1 MKSNAKPAVRS
12 GAERLLSSLAEH
24 GVDYFFFNP
33 GTDFAPII
41 EAFAG
46 NRDSNAM
53 PRPMLMMHENTAV
66 TMAHGVTLATGKP
79 QAVMVHTSVGTGNT
93 LNALINVSRD
103 RTPPVL
109 MAGRS
114 PLYEQGPHGARNGHI
129 HWGQEMYDQGGMV
142 REWVKWDYELRS
154 PDQAEAVVTRGME
167 LATTS
172 PQGPVYITLPRE
184 PLAAKGEEV
193 YTPSPHPRPIS
204 DVPGPS
210 PEAVRKLADWIA
222 SAKSPLIIATC
233 VGRRPGEAE
242 ALQAFAERF
251 AIPVVLAGPHYMC
264 LPWSSPMH
272 QGFQVGPLLPEADL
286 VMIIEADVPW
296 APNVVAP
303 NPNARI
309 VQMGEDPI
317 CARYP
322 MRSFPSDLTITAGTK
337 PALEELTAA
346 LDEKGLAKKKAVTD
360 RAKKYAKR
368 HAEIRKEWR
377 ARAEPYDNGAISP
390 EYLSRCIV
398 EAVGDDAVIVNE
410 YPLRH
415 EYAPRKEPGTYFSL
429 GSAGGLGW
437 AVGTALGVKLARPER
452 LVVAVAGDGAYVFA
466 NPTACHWASQV
477 HKLPILTI
485 VFNNALYGAV
495 RGATL
500 SMYDGGNTRD
510 TKGRFLAELPSTD
523 YEKLVEANGGYGER
537 VEDPAELPKALKRAI
552 KAVQEE
558 GRQALLNVVTPY

>member
-1 MKSNAKPAVRS
+1 MKKDAKPAAKS

-24 GVDYFFFNP
+24 GIDYFFFNP

-79 QAVMVHTSVGTGNT
+79 QAVMVHTSVGTGNAV
-93 LNALINVSRD
+93 NALINASRD
-103 RTPPVL
+103 RAPMVL

-114 PLYEQGPHGARNGHI
+114 PLYEQGPLGARNGGI
-129 HWGQEMYDQGGMV
+129 HWGQEMFDQGGMV
-142 REWVKWDYELRS
+142 REWVKWDYELRG
-154 PDQAEAVVTRGME
+154 PEQAEAVVARGYEM
-167 LATTS
+167 ATTS

-184 PLAAKGEEV
+184 PLAERGDAV
-193 YTPSPHPRPIS
+193 NAPSHNPRPVA
-204 DVPGPS
+204 DLPGPS
-210 PEAVRKLADWIA
+210 PQAVATLADWIA
-222 SAKSPLIIATC
+222 GAKAPLIISSC
-233 VGRRPGEAE
+233 VGRRPGETE

-251 AIPVVLAGPHYMC
+251 AIPVVLSNPHYMC
-264 LPWSSPMH
+264 IPASSPMH
-272 QGFQVGPLLPEADL
+272 QGFMPGKLLPEADL
-286 VMIIEADVPW
+286 VIVIESDVPW
-296 APNVVAP
+296 MPSQIAPDP
-303 NPNARI
+303 SARI

-317 CARYP
+317 YARYP
-322 MRSFPSDLTITAGTK
+322 MRSFPTDLTITAATV

-346 LDEKGLAKKKAVTD
+346 LDEKGLAKKKAVAE
-360 RAKKYAKR
+360 RARKFAKR
-368 HAEIRKEWR
+368 HDEMGKE
-377 ARAEPYDNGAISP
+377 ARAKAVPYDNGAISP
-390 EYLSRCIV
+390 EYLSRCIA
-398 EAVGDDAVIVNE
+398 EAVGDDAIIVNE
-410 YPLRH
+410 YPLRVDH
-415 EYAPRKEPGTYFSL
+415 APREEPGTYFSL

-437 AVGTALGVKLARPER
+437 AVGAALGVKLARPER

-466 NPTACHWASQV
+466 NPTACHWAAEV

-500 SMYDGGNTRD
+500 SMYAGGNTKD
-510 TKGRFLAELPSTD
+510 TKGRFLAELPATD

-552 KAVQEE
+552 KAVEG